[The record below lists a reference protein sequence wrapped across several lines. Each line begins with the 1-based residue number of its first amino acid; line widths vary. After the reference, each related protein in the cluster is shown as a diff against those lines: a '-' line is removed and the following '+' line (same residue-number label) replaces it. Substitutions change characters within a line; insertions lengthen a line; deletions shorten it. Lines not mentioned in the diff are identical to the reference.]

1 MKQISFSFVIIVLLI
16 ISLLLLITS
25 SSKDPYL
32 NSITKIFKL
41 YDYCLV
47 ELAKKIDTKNKK
59 IVKAKYFDDL
69 VNVKFG
75 EKKPIFYIM
84 NSKEC
89 EFYVKNNDEIYNF
102 ILKKN

>member
-25 SSKDPYL
+25 SNKDPYI
-32 NSITKIFKL
+32 NNINKIFKL

-47 ELAKKIDTKNKK
+47 ELSKKLDTKNKK
-59 IVKAKYFDDL
+59 IIKAKYFDDL
-69 VNVKFG
+69 VNAKFG

-84 NSKEC
+84 TDKVC
-89 EFYVKNNDEIYNF
+89 EFYVNNKNEIYTF
-102 ILKKN
+102 ILKK